1 MSTTRRQ
8 LLGRGA
14 GIVGAAAV
22 PASLIPATAALAQ
35 ASDETDALEPVVEL
49 EQAAELAYSL
59 AAEDGDLKGD
69 AQKQFELFAAHCG
82 DHAVALSEAL
92 DQLGVDPPEA
102 QSDPAEYEPLA
113 DFDPK
118 APEKQQLEFMI
129 GLEEELITALPRV
142 DAGRW
147 RHPISCEPP
156 RRSAPAHAQ
165 MLVALRVLAGEPE
178 ARLTELP
185 LMEAK
190 PPSDSRATLVRWMG
204 IEDANHSGPGPR
216 RRRDEALRRGRRDRS
231 DPPLGLP
238 RRDRRRWTG

>member
-1 MSTTRRQ
+1 VSITRRQ

-22 PASLIPATAALAQ
+22 PASLIPAAAIAQ
-35 ASDETDALEPVVEL
+35 ASEETDALEPVVEL

-69 AQKQFELFAAHCG
+69 AQNAFELFTAHCG

-102 QSDPAEYEPLA
+102 QSDPAEYESLA

-129 GLEEELITALPRV
+129 GIEEGLITAYRELTP
-142 DAGRW
+142 DL
-147 RHPISCEPP
+147 E
-156 RRSAPAHAQ
+156 APDLVRTAAQVAAAHAQ

-185 LMEAK
+185 
-190 PPSDSRATLVRWMG
+190 
-204 IEDANHSGPGPR
+204 
-216 RRRDEALRRGRRDRS
+216 
-231 DPPLGLP
+231 
-238 RRDRRRWTG
+238 

>member
-1 MSTTRRQ
+1 VSITRRQ
-8 LLGRGA
+8 FLGRGA

-22 PASLIPATAALAQ
+22 PASMIPATALAQ

-49 EQAAELAYSL
+49 EQATELAYSL
-59 AAEDGDLKGD
+59 AAEDGDLKGE
-69 AQKQFELFAAHCG
+69 AQNAFELFTAHCG

-102 QSDPAEYEPLA
+102 QSDPAEYESLA

-129 GLEEELITALPRV
+129 GIEEELITAYRELTP
-142 DAGRW
+142 DL
-147 RHPISCEPP
+147 E
-156 RRSAPAHAQ
+156 APDLVRTAAQVAAAHAQ

-185 LMEAK
+185 
-190 PPSDSRATLVRWMG
+190 
-204 IEDANHSGPGPR
+204 
-216 RRRDEALRRGRRDRS
+216 
-231 DPPLGLP
+231 
-238 RRDRRRWTG
+238 

>member
-1 MSTTRRQ
+1 VSTTRRQ
-8 LLGRGA
+8 LFGRGA

-22 PASLIPATAALAQ
+22 PSSLIPATAALAQ

-69 AQKQFELFAAHCG
+69 AQDAFELFTAQCG

-102 QSDPAEYEPLA
+102 QSDPAEYESLA

-129 GLEEELITALPRV
+129 GLEEDLIAAYRELTPDLEAPDLVRTAAQV
-142 DAGRW
+142 AA
-147 RHPISCEPP
+147 S
-156 RRSAPAHAQ
+156 HAQ

-185 LMEAK
+185 
-190 PPSDSRATLVRWMG
+190 
-204 IEDANHSGPGPR
+204 
-216 RRRDEALRRGRRDRS
+216 
-231 DPPLGLP
+231 
-238 RRDRRRWTG
+238 